1 MPRTDTG
8 ALDLDDIGAGIAKL
22 HGGIRPGND
31 LG

>member
-8 ALDLDDIGAGIAKL
+8 ALDLNDIGAGIAKL
-22 HGGIRPGND
+22 YGGVRSGKG